1 MKVLVLLA
9 EGFEEIEALTPV
21 DYLRRTGAEV
31 TLAGI
36 NGKKIV
42 GSHKITVEADCQISD
57 VNASEFD
64 MVICPGGMPG
74 SSNIAASAK
83 AADVIR
89 TINSKNG
96 FIAAICAA
104 PVVVL
109 APLGL
114 LKGKKFTCYPGME
127 NSIEQF
133 AGQNWKELTAG
144 ATHSKDRIVQDG
156 KTITAGGPGVAEEF
170 ALKLVEVL
178 FGKDKASELRKG
190 IVAR

>member
-57 VNASEFD
+57 VNASEFY

>member
-21 DYLRRTGAEV
+21 DYLRRAGAEV
-31 TLAGI
+31 TIAGV
-36 NGKKIV
+36 NGKKVI
-42 GSHKITVEADCQISD
+42 GSHKIMVEADSQIAE

-64 MVICPGGMPG
+64 MVVCPGGMPG
-74 SSNIAASAK
+74 SSNIAASTK
-83 AADVIR
+83 ACDIIR
-89 TINSKNG
+89 TINNKNG
-96 FIAAICAA
+96 FVAAICAS

-114 LKGKKFTCYPGME
+114 LKGKNFTCYPGME
-127 NSIEQF
+127 NDIAQF
-133 AGQNWKELTAG
+133 SGSNWKELTTG
-144 ATHSKDRIVQDG
+144 ASHSKNRVVQDA
-156 KTITAGGPGVAEEF
+156 KLITGGGPGIAEEF

-178 FGKDKASELRKG
+178 FGKDKAEALRKG